1 MKCQHDFEAHIRS
14 LDGDYNLLKVG
25 DVYIDVETQIEWRT
39 WQKAWQAALA
49 SQHPADDGW
58 IELEEG
64 AIPVHPETLV
74 EIKMR
79 NGATDGPGKAGGFL
93 WYIGNEVKDEMGC
106 DIIAYRVV
114 KP

>member
-49 SQHPADDGW
+49 SQQPADDGW
-58 IELEEG
+58 IEWGGDISVNEQPVSGMLE
-64 AIPVHPETLV
+64 ITY
-74 EIKMR
+74 R
-79 NGATDGPGKAGGFL
+79 NGVISKANAAVRFWGHEG
-93 WYIGNEVKDEMGC
+93 IES

>member
-1 MKCQHDFEAHIRS
+1 MKCQNDFEAHIRS
-14 LDGDYNLLKVG
+14 LGGDYNLLKVG

-49 SQHPADDGW
+49 SQQPADDGW
-58 IELEEG
+58 IEW
-64 AIPVHPETLV
+64 
-74 EIKMR
+74 
-79 NGATDGPGKAGGFL
+79 AGGVQPVADDVMVEVLDKDRRISCIHGASAFR
-93 WYIGNEVKDEMGC
+93 WQHGAHGEGNDGY